1 MKLFDPTI
9 FDLNEDIKIQEC
21 PSSYEIKNFFKY
33 PEKVCDFVK
42 NDCVFQIC
50 PEINGGAPVYRS
62 KLEFHVPC
70 LQNFAHTIS
79 EMYDKKLHNLSIT
92 ANIQSPYLFHL
103 QNNSE
108 PHLDDRSITTIVY
121 LSEMDSG
128 TVLWKRREGNYNDIV
143 TSTSDVDSEELLNY
157 KWEKIYI
164 SPGTYNSAFFFNA
177 SEIFHTVDYWTNQE
191 DFERIS
197 LALFSMMRR

>member
-1 MKLFDPTI
+1 MRLFDPTI
-9 FDLNEDIKIQEC
+9 FDLNEDIEIVEC
-21 PSSYEIKNFFKY
+21 PLGYEIKNFFNH

-62 KLEFHVPC
+62 KIEFHVPC
-70 LQNFAHTIS
+70 LKNFAHSIT
-79 EMYDKKLHNLSIT
+79 EMHNKKLDYLSIT
-92 ANIQSPYLFHL
+92 ANIQSPHLFHL

-108 PHLDDRSITTIVY
+108 PHQDGRSITTIVY

-128 TVLWKRREGNYNDIV
+128 TVLWKRRPGKYNDII
-143 TSTSDVDSEELLNY
+143 TSTSDADTEELLNY
-157 KWEKIYI
+157 KWEKIYT
-164 SPGTYNSAFFFNA
+164 SSGTYNSAFFFNA
-177 SEIFHTVDYWTNQE
+177 SEIYHTVDYWTNQE
-191 DFERIS
+191 DFERVS